1 MLRKIEKNAK
11 SKEEALKLAA
21 AEFGVPVEELSYK
34 VEREVG
40 KGLMGLLLG
49 KEVIISA
56 WITKEAEEE
65 EAKLRR
71 LAEKRAASEQAEKAK
86 QAGAANPYAPK
97 EDPAFKDYVGP
108 DGRKKKKAEDLSAPV
123 KKAPVKAAET
133 AEKQTAPAVEASE
146 APAPAETPAGAAAPD
161 ARAKEGGSRKRRE
174 VTEKSLADASYFV
187 TELVHKMGLADA
199 VAEVTNGGEAVNVKV
214 SGSRMGLL
222 IGKRGDTLDAVQ
234 YLTSLYVNKEKNSYI
249 KVNVDTEGYRSKREE
264 TLVKLAKGLERRVI
278 REYKPVALEP
288 MSPNERRIIHA
299 TLQNSNRVK
308 TYSVGEEPNRKVIVA
323 PIDEQ

>member
-11 SKEEALKLAA
+11 SKEEALMLAA

-97 EDPAFKDYVGP
+97 EDPAFKDYVDP
-108 DGRKKKKAEDLSAPV
+108 DGRKKKKAEEPSAPV
-123 KKAPVKAAET
+123 KKAPVKAAEN
-133 AEKQTAPAVEASE
+133 AAKQTAPAVKASE
-146 APAPAETPAGAAAPD
+146 APAPAGTAAPD

-174 VTEKSLADASYFV
+174 VTEKSLADATYFV

-299 TLQNSNRVK
+299 ALQNSNRVK

>member
-21 AEFGVPVEELSYK
+21 EEFGVPVEDLSYT

-65 EAKLRR
+65 EEKLRK
-71 LAEKRAASEQAEKAK
+71 LAQMRAKSEETAP
-86 QAGAANPYAPK
+86 GANPYAPK
-97 EDPAFKDYVGP
+97 QEPEFKDYVGP
-108 DGRKKKKAEDLSAPV
+108 EGRKKKSEKAPAKTEVPKAETKPEPKKEAPV
-123 KKAPVKAAET
+123 AAPVAAEPKK
-133 AEKQTAPAVEASE
+133 EKKD
-146 APAPAETPAGAAAPD
+146 G
-161 ARAKEGGSRKRRE
+161 KKRE
-174 VTEKSLADASYFV
+174 VTEQSLKDAEYFV
-187 TELVHKMGLADA
+187 NELVHKMGLSDA
-199 VAEVTNGGEAVNVKV
+199 KAEVVNGGESVDVTV

-249 KVNVDTEGYRSKREE
+249 KVNVDTEGYRAKRED
-264 TLVKLAKGLERRVI
+264 TLVKLAKSLERRVL
-278 REYKPVALEP
+278 RDGKQVVLEP
-288 MSPNERRIIHA
+288 MSPNERRIIHSA
-299 TLQNSNRVK
+299 LQNSSKIK
-308 TYSVGEEPNRKVIVA
+308 TYSIGEEPNRKVVVA
-323 PIDEQ
+323 MNDGE

>member
-21 AEFGVPVEELSYK
+21 EEFGVPVEDLSYT

-65 EAKLRR
+65 EEKLRK
-71 LAEKRAASEQAEKAK
+71 LAQMRAKSEETAQ
-86 QAGAANPYAPK
+86 GANPYAPK
-97 EDPAFKDYVGP
+97 QEPEFKDYVGP
-108 DGRKKKKAEDLSAPV
+108 EGRKKKSEKAPAKTEVPKAETKPEPKKEAPV
-123 KKAPVKAAET
+123 AAPVAAEPKK
-133 AEKQTAPAVEASE
+133 EKKD
-146 APAPAETPAGAAAPD
+146 G
-161 ARAKEGGSRKRRE
+161 KKRE
-174 VTEKSLADASYFV
+174 VTEQSLKDAEYFV
-187 TELVHKMGLADA
+187 NELVHKMGLSDA
-199 VAEVTNGGEAVNVKV
+199 KAEVVNGGESVDVTV

-249 KVNVDTEGYRSKREE
+249 KVNVDTEGYRAKRED
-264 TLVKLAKGLERRVI
+264 TLVKLAKSLERRVL
-278 REYKPVALEP
+278 RDGKQVVLEP
-288 MSPNERRIIHA
+288 MSPNERRIIHSA
-299 TLQNSNRVK
+299 LQNSSKIK
-308 TYSVGEEPNRKVIVA
+308 TYSIGEEPNRKVVVA
-323 PIDEQ
+323 MNDGE